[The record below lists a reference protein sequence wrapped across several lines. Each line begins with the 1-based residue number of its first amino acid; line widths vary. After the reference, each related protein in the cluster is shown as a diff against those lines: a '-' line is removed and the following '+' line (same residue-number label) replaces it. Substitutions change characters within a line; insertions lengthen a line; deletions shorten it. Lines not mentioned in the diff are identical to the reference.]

1 MEHHLLLVDV
11 AGRFTRDGANLCVTA
26 GGVAIAADRADHV
39 RCLLPSDLPKWARCT
54 FAQAKEIGQ
63 ILARECL
70 AIGAFTL
77 YLATP
82 AWQRFWENSAAHK
95 HMLNRLQGGKAGM
108 LKPANIARTIALIHG
123 ATVASGHAAY
133 LSKAIERAKANG
145 PITIGQTLI
154 FDDV

>member
-11 AGRFTRDGANLCVTA
+11 AGRFTRDGAKLCVTA
-26 GGVAIAADRADHV
+26 GVALAADRADHV
-39 RCLLPSDLPKWARCT
+39 RGLWPSGLPQWARCT
-54 FAQAKEIGQ
+54 FAQAKQVGQ

-70 AIGAFTL
+70 AIGAFTFD
-77 YLATP
+77 LATP
-82 AWQRFWENSAAHK
+82 AWQRLWEDSAAHE

-108 LKPANIARTIALIHG
+108 LRPANIARTIALIHG

-145 PITIGQTLI
+145 PITLGQMLS
-154 FDDV
+154 FDVV